1 MAERPLLSAGSAAR
15 NSVLVSVSLLVTSV
29 VGAVQG
35 VLLVFIA
42 GEGPQTDAFLAVYAL
57 YSALILFGASLR
69 GSIVPLFGLVEPE
82 AEFRARAAET
92 LGRTLLIGLTL
103 LALVVALS
111 PAAAL
116 LQTRG
121 LGGSA
126 QSTAVIALLI
136 LAPAAYLQLHAAS
149 LAGLLSATRR
159 FDFAAAAYVGASC
172 ASLVISIVLL
182 AVVGVVGMAIGLLA
196 GASVLTGSL
205 VLYVR
210 RFDLH
215 SRISPRW
222 LRERKQYA
230 LAGLLAAGAAPG
242 IAIQLDLGLSLAVIP
257 HHTGEITAYS
267 YAFFLCSLIL
277 TVSAVPIAI
286 VSLPDLVAR
295 LAADGDRVAREFF
308 QRVLPYAFAVLVPLA
323 SLLIAF
329 GRPVLLTGLGP
340 ALSRQTIQLLYELAV
355 IFCALALVLAPL
367 YLCGAV
373 TLAMKRYGILLRMG
387 AVLVIVNA
395 VLVALASPGGSRAVA
410 AAQVVAAAIGT
421 GYLLRVTFGARC
433 GSVVAGAAKAVRP
446 AFALSLVIFA
456 LRAPLGWDPGVAISV
471 AVAAMA
477 VVAYAA
483 LVVRLWPS
491 GSAPFVDLVRRRG
504 MVRG

>member
-1 MAERPLLSAGSAAR
+1 M
-15 NSVLVSVSLLVTSV
+15 
-29 VGAVQG
+29 
-35 VLLVFIA
+35 
-42 GEGPQTDAFLAVYAL
+42 
-57 YSALILFGASLR
+57 
-69 GSIVPLFGLVEPE
+69 
-82 AEFRARAAET
+82 
-92 LGRTLLIGLTL
+92 
-103 LALVVALS
+103 
-111 PAAAL
+111 
-116 LQTRG
+116 
-121 LGGSA
+121 
-126 QSTAVIALLI
+126 IALLI

-149 LAGLLSATRR
+149 LAGLLSAMWTLH
-159 FDFAAAAYVGASC
+159 FAAAAYVGASC

-277 TVSAVPIAI
+277 TVSAVRSQSCRCPISSRDSPQTAI
-286 VSLPDLVAR
+286 GWLGSSSSGCCPTA
-295 LAADGDRVAREFF
+295 
-308 QRVLPYAFAVLVPLA
+308 AVLVPLA

-456 LRAPLGWDPGVAISV
+456 LRAPLGWYRRRDQRRGCRYGRRRLRGPRSALV
-471 AVAAMA
+471 AVRQRT
-477 VVAYAA
+477 
-483 LVVRLWPS
+483 LRRSRPPS
-491 GSAPFVDLVRRRG
+491 WHGSRMRRRSPEFSSIG
-504 MVRG
+504 ETRTRSTSAWRRQPGATSRAYPGSCSTTSSRASATTRSRSATRCASVRCLTARRSYWR